1 MRGRSGPART
11 GEHENNGPAQ
21 AGGRHRVSRRRF
33 LTTAAVLGAG
43 VAGRGALSNRLG
55 ATGNRVFAITPRT
68 GGALVYA
75 VDQPITKL
83 DPNLDAHRVNEIVF
97 YQIFDPLIVRDKSD
111 NKFKPWLARSWD
123 VSADG
128 RTYTFRLRPGVT
140 FHDGTPVN
148 AEAVKFNFDR
158 VHNPALASQATP
170 TAVGFYDSSEVVDPL
185 TVRVHLKSPWGPF
198 LDALSFSYRMVSPA
212 GVRKVGDKDFGRHPV
227 GSGPFRLV
235 EWVENQQVVLE
246 RNPNYASTPSIF
258 SRTGQ
263 ALLDRVVFR
272 MIPEPATRV
281 AALESGE
288 VHVITATPA
297 QDFRRLNGDPRFKP
311 VIGRSPGMGWCW
323 AINVTKPPTDE
334 VAVRQA
340 INYGI
345 DRPAIASIVYG
356 AYQSYHA
363 FEPAYGALVPGTWS
377 YDKQSEIYHYDP
389 AKAKDLLDRAGW
401 KVGPDGIR
409 QKNGKRLEI
418 VLNSWEHGIPE
429 VLQSQLRAIG
439 VDLKVGVRDTSSVN
453 AAQEKQDSHMSPIP
467 AARTDP
473 DILSDSFHS
482 RNIPGL
488 SGGTGDNYD
497 FVKDPVLDRLLD
509 DGAAEVNLTKRE
521 NLYKLAQR
529 RIMAMAYLLPVTTR
543 DNATLMSAK
552 VQDLRFDAVGFFT
565 WLHDAWLAR

>member
-1 MRGRSGPART
+1 MGSTSRVTRSGGHDERRLVSGNDAR
-11 GEHENNGPAQ
+11 
-21 AGGRHRVSRRRF
+21 RSISRRRF
-33 LTTAAVLGAG
+33 LTTAAAAAAG
-43 VAGRGALSNRLG
+43 SVAAVRGVTARS
-55 ATGNRVFAITPRT
+55 VFAAAAQT
-68 GGALVYA
+68 GGTLVYA

-83 DPNLDAHRVNEIVF
+83 DPNLDAHRTNEIVF
-97 YQIFDPLIVRDKSD
+97 YQIFDPLIVRDKRD

-128 RTYTFRLRPGVT
+128 RAYTLHLRAGIT
-140 FHDGTPVN
+140 FHDGTPFN

-170 TAVGFYDSSEVVDPL
+170 TAVGFYESTEVIDPL
-185 TVRVHLKSPWGPF
+185 TARVHLKSPWGPF

-212 GVRKVGDKDFGRHPV
+212 GVQKVGDKDFGRHPV
-227 GSGPFRLV
+227 GSGPFRFV

-246 RNPNYASTPSIF
+246 RNPNYAFTPAVF
-258 SRTGQ
+258 GRTGR

-288 VHVITATPA
+288 VHVITGTPA
-297 QDFRRLNGDPRFKP
+297 QDFKRLNGDPRFKP

-334 VAVRQA
+334 LAVRQA
-340 INYGI
+340 LNYGV
-345 DRPAIASIVYG
+345 DRQAIANIVYG
-356 AYQSYHA
+356 AYQPYHA
-363 FEPAYGALVPGTWS
+363 FVPASGALVPGTWS
-377 YDKQSEIYHYDP
+377 YDKTSEIYRYDLG
-389 AKAKDLLDRAGW
+389 KAKDLLDKAGW
-401 KVGPDGIR
+401 KPGSDGIR

-418 VLNSWEHGIPE
+418 IFNSWEHGIPE
-429 VLQSQLRAIG
+429 VAQSQLRSIG
-439 VDLKVGVRDTSSVN
+439 VDLKAGVLDTSSVN
-453 AAQEKQDSHMSPIP
+453 AAQEKQQSHMSPIP

-497 FVKDPVLDRLLD
+497 FVKDAVLDKLMD
-509 DGAAEVNLTKRE
+509 DGAAEVDLAKRE
-521 NLYKLAQR
+521 NFYKLAQR
-529 RIMAMAYLLPVTTR
+529 RIMNMAYCLTATTR

-552 VQDLRFDAVGFFT
+552 VQDLRFDVVGFFP
-565 WLHDAWLAR
+565 WLHDVWLAR